1 MKKRIR
7 ELMVIILLLLFTGV
21 TTWLLFRSGAGSSSF
36 LLLGSLFLM
45 SVIIGLVSVPAGIG
59 GGILFAPMAGAILP
73 LHIDLVR
80 GTSLLIA
87 LTASLASVPDLLR
100 REVSSLPVALPV
112 ALITT
117 AGSILGALAGLSLPG
132 DLIRVVLGIT
142 ILLISLVMF
151 LTGGKEANTATTS
164 PGGISGSY
172 YDYSVGREITWQT
185 RNSRLAYALF
195 GGVGFISGIFGL
207 GAGWANL
214 PILSIIMGLP
224 LRLAAGTSMLV
235 IASGTSAASMIY
247 LASDAVNPLLVI
259 PSVTGMYIGSRLG
272 SILLHRWHPLLLR
285 WIIILCLVG
294 AGMAS
299 VYRGL
304 FL

>member
-1 MKKRIR
+1 VNKRIK
-7 ELMVIILLLLFTGV
+7 ELLVILLLLLFTGM
-21 TTWLLFRSGAGSSSF
+21 TTWLLLRSGAGSSSF
-36 LLLGSLFLM
+36 LLLGSLFFM
-45 SVIIGLVSVPAGIG
+45 SIIIGLVSVPSGIG
-59 GGILFAPMAGAILP
+59 GGILFASLAGAILP

-80 GTSLLIA
+80 GTSLLIS
-87 LTASLASVPDLLR
+87 LTASLASVPGLLR

-117 AGSILGALAGLSLPG
+117 AGSILGALAGLNLPG
-132 DLIRVVLGIT
+132 NLIRVVLGIT
-142 ILLISLVMF
+142 VLLISLVMF
-151 LTGGKEANTATTS
+151 LTGGREADTAS
-164 PGGISGSY
+164 AVPGSLSGSY
-172 YDYSVGREITWQT
+172 YDQSVGRHITWQAG
-185 RNSRLAYALF
+185 NSRLAYFLF

-214 PILSIIMGLP
+214 PILSLIMHLP

-247 LASDAVNPLLVI
+247 LSSGAVNPLLVI

-272 SILLHRWHPLLLR
+272 GILLQRWHPRLLR
-285 WIIILCLVG
+285 WIIILCLVA